1 MADHKTEQDLLKARE
16 AQMLME
22 TPMLVDAFAR
32 LKEALV
38 AKMVN
43 SPLGDPS
50 VRETCR
56 YQLEALVNLQ
66 LELKHVMETGTLIL
80 KKEEQRSEME
90 GFFDQETVSK
100 H

>member
-1 MADHKTEQDLLKARE
+1 MADDKAEQDLLRARE

-22 TPMLVDAFAR
+22 TPMLVDAFKR
-32 LKEALV
+32 LREGLV
-38 AKMVN
+38 NKMVN
-43 SPLGDPS
+43 SPLNDPS

-56 YQLEALVNLQ
+56 YQLEALDNLA
-66 LELKHVMETGTLIL
+66 LELKHIMETGKLIL

-90 GFFDQETVSK
+90 GFFDQGTVAK

>member
-1 MADHKTEQDLLKARE
+1 MAGDKEERDLQRARE

-22 TPMLVDAFAR
+22 TPMLVDALSR
-32 LKEALV
+32 LREGLV
-38 AKMVN
+38 NKMVN
-43 SPLGDPS
+43 SPLGDAS

-56 YQLEALVNLQ
+56 YQLEALDNLM

-90 GFFDQETVSK
+90 GFFDQETGLPQ
-100 H
+100 